1 MEYVVLANGVK
12 MPIFGLGTFRVEP
25 GESAYE
31 TVLTALKIGYR
42 HIDTAQMY
50 HNEASIGE
58 AWRASGIKREDLFI
72 TSKMRDFFGGDLD
85 KIEERFNQSLK
96 DLQTDYLDLFLIHW
110 PNHDWSLNQK
120 AWTLFEKLYKEGK
133 VKAIGVS
140 NFQIHHIDNLLET
153 AKVVPHVD
161 QIELHPGLQQKRVRQ
176 YLAEKGIAVTSYGPF
191 MKGEIFQGTMLETLT
206 EVGNKYNL
214 SPAQTVVAWGI
225 SSGIIMIPKS
235 VNEERLKQNFDA
247 RLVKLDKEDIEKI
260 DKLNR
265 GRRVYTDPDNNPLMD

>member
-110 PNHDWSLNQK
+110 PSHDWSLNQK
-120 AWTLFEKLYKEGK
+120 AWTLFEKLYEEGK

-153 AKVVPHVD
+153 AKVVPQVN

>member
-110 PNHDWSLNQK
+110 PSHDWSLNQK
-120 AWTLFEKLYKEGK
+120 AWTLFEKLYEEGK

-153 AKVVPHVD
+153 AKVVPQVN

-191 MKGEIFQGTMLETLT
+191 MKGEIFQGAMLETLT